1 MSNEFWTEFK
11 RLAKLAERAAYG
23 DNAQKYIDAYETLLD
38 FMRFHRPRKV
48 PKVKWLGYIQNPR
61 NPEESAK

>member
-1 MSNEFWTEFK
+1 MTDPARDFFQGADAIQRRPITEAQMRDAVEALQ
-11 RLAKLAERAAYG
+11 RL
-23 DNAQKYIDAYETLLD
+23 
-38 FMRFHRPRKV
+38 FHRPRKV